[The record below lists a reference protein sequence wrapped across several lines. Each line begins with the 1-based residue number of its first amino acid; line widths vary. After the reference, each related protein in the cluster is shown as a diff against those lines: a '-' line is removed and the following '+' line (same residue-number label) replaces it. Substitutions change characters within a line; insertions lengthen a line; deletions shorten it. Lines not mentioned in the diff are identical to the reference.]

1 MGTDFRITEIDF
13 RLVEHRLRCQHIGLR
28 CCLVGRPLVDRGLR
42 DVLLADKFLAALQLQ
57 SGIDFCGLCL
67 GKVGALLLDRRL
79 VGCLFDSG

>member
-1 MGTDFRITEIDF
+1 
-13 RLVEHRLRCQHIGLR
+13 V
-28 CCLVGRPLVDRGLR
+28 R

-67 GKVGALLLDRRL
+67 GEVGALLLDRRL